1 MSKIYKRSFIGIL
14 VLAILTLA
22 LPAFA
27 RAKMNED
34 ELIAQLSSSD
44 EKKVYDA
51 LQNLEKQYPTSTTDL
66 PAIKKLLTDD
76 RIKVKRKAARVLGVI
91 HADVSESDIAAIC
104 TLLKSPDPDTVTDG
118 LKALRGLKA
127 PSAVPEILPVLK
139 NPTPNV
145 VRDACRTLAVL
156 GDKSVVPSLEP
167 LLSSPNPKVQQDAQ
181 DAIFALKA
189 KS

>member
-1 MSKIYKRSFIGIL
+1 MSKIYERSFIGML
-14 VLAILTLA
+14 VLSFLALA
-22 LPAFA
+22 LPVLAA
-27 RAKMNED
+27 PLSED

-51 LQNLEKQYPTSTTDL
+51 LQHLEKQYPTGTKAL
-66 PAIKKLLTDD
+66 PAMKKLLADD

-91 HADVSESDIAAIC
+91 HADLSDAEIASIC
-104 TLLKSPDPDTVTDG
+104 TLLKSSDPEVLTDG

-156 GDKSVVPSLEP
+156 GDKSVIPDIEP
-167 LLSSPNPKVQQDAQ
+167 LLKDPNPKVQQDAQ